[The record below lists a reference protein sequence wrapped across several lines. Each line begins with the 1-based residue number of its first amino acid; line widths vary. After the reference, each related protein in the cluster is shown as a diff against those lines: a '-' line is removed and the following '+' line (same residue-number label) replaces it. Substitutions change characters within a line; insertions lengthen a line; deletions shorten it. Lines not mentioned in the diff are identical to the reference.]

1 MKILENLAIALLLG
15 ICGFL
20 SGVLVWWVLAFTPGL
35 DIPFTSYFH
44 LSVVLAIVFFVY
56 GLFRSSKA
64 IDYGLFRSSKAIDLL
79 GEIWKG
85 LVRVWELVWWF
96 RFLR

>member
-1 MKILENLAIALLLG
+1 MKTIENLAVALLLG
-15 ICGFL
+15 ICGFF

-35 DIPFTSYFH
+35 DIPFTNYFH

-56 GLFRSSKA
+56 GLFRSNKA
-64 IDYGLFRSSKAIDLL
+64 VDLL

-85 LVRVWELVWWF
+85 LVRVWGLLWWF

>member
-1 MKILENLAIALLLG
+1 MKVFENLAIALLLG

-44 LSVVLAIVFFVY
+44 LSVVLAIIFFV
-56 GLFRSSKA
+56 
-64 IDYGLFRSSKAIDLL
+64 YGLFRSSKAIDLL